1 MTTRASSFWMS
12 IRRLFG
18 WITVIKLRV
27 HNGGIVMVDAVLIIN
42 AYRVPDLPK
51 SNPVIAVVSVFGWQI
66 SSLADL
72 NYILGIYK

>member
-1 MTTRASSFWMS
+1 M
-12 IRRLFG
+12 
-18 WITVIKLRV
+18 IKLRV

-51 SNPVIAVVSVFGWQI
+51 SNPVIAVVSVLGWQI

-72 NYILGIYK
+72 NYILQSINNSCQLYMHTILRM